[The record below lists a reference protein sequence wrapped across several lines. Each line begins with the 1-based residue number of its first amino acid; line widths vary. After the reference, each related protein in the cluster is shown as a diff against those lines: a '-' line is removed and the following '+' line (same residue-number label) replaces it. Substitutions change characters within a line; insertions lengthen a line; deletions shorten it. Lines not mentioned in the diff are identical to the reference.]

1 MNRTVKNR
9 LIQLLTVTLIAVIA
23 FAFLYMSGGS
33 FWLFFVIAFF
43 VLLPGR
49 LQSHYWKDYYEG
61 QQLLRKRKHL
71 DAIVR
76 FQRFLEF
83 IKKRPELKKLVWM
96 TPLIYTRDV
105 EVMALSNLGVCHLWL
120 GELDDAE
127 KCLNSAAK
135 IDPESPLPFFN
146 LALVYQTKDNEAR
159 ASENLDKAEELG
171 FRRSRIKKVRK
182 SLLEDEAE
190 TEDETA

>member
-9 LIQLLTVTLIAVIA
+9 LVQVLTIALIAVIA

-49 LQSHYWKDYYEG
+49 LQSHYWKDYYDG
-61 QQLLRKRKHL
+61 QQLLHKRKHL
-71 DAIVR
+71 EAIVR

-83 IKKRPELKKLVWM
+83 IKRRPELKKLVWV

-105 EVMALSNLGVCHLWL
+105 EVMALANLGVCHLWL
-120 GELDDAE
+120 GELDEAE

-135 IDPESPLPFFN
+135 IDPESPLPYFN

-171 FRRSRIKKVRK
+171 FRRSRIKKVRE